1 MATTATLT
9 KAQQATLA
17 IPTLPSLD
25 EIVSAISLAHQSHG
39 DSVDGKTSTAEA
51 LILKNE
57 MQNRGFRLE
66 KAELQTALLNGT
78 FGKYGEAYRVC
89 PTEMITWVQGFIQEK
104 ALRAEEARKAKE
116 AEEREKH
123 KDEIK
128 AENDR
133 KAEEAE
139 KRLKDEANSSFR
151 YYRTNGDLPVLTPI
165 MTTLLFR
172 YLQRR
177 GEIPQGVEDSE
188 NFKPSD
194 FYKPIIGEDK
204 NGFKNVHAEFR
215 EQARRNTERTQT
227 YFIAHAR
234 EEIRKVY
241 DRKILELAQKQAE
254 TA

>member
-39 DSVDGKTSTAEA
+39 DSVDGKTSTSEA

-57 MQNRGFRLE
+57 MQNRGYRLE

-78 FGKYGEAYRVC
+78 FGKYGEVFRVC
-89 PTEMITWVQGFIQEK
+89 PTEMIVWVQGFIQEK
-104 ALRAEEARKAKE
+104 ALKAEQARKAKE

-128 AENDR
+128 EENDR
-133 KAEEAE
+133 KEKEAQEKIRAE
-139 KRLKDEANSSFR
+139 LNNSFI
-151 YYRTNGDLPVLTPI
+151 YYRNNGDLPVHSPI
-165 MTTLLFR
+165 MTKLLFR

-177 GEIPQGVEDSE
+177 GEIPEGVENTDD
-188 NFKPSD
+188 FKPGD

-204 NGFKNVHAEFR
+204 NGFINVHAEFR